1 MVIEIIYNFIQRRM
15 QLLDI
20 GSVGVEEQEDLE
32 TTLVLLFNT
41 LNNLVETVVE
51 VGEYPSTGY
60 LEENSEQV
68 DILPAGFVL
77 VELGVPYKDFL
88 FNTGFHSS
96 DKLH

>member
-1 MVIEIIYNFIQRRM
+1 MVIEIIYNLIQKRM
-15 QLLDI
+15 ELLGI

-41 LNNLVETVVE
+41 LNNLVETIVE
-51 VGEYPSTGY
+51 VGEYSSTDC
-60 LEENSEQV
+60 LEESSEQV

-88 FNTGFHSS
+88 FNTGFYSS

>member
-1 MVIEIIYNFIQRRM
+1 MVIEIIYNLIQKRM

-20 GSVGVEEQEDLE
+20 GSVGVKEQEDLE

-41 LNNLVETVVE
+41 LNNLEETIVE
-51 VGEYPSTGY
+51 VGEYSSTDY

-68 DILPAGFVL
+68 DTLSAGFVL

-88 FNTGFHSS
+88 FSAGFHSS